1 MLFNCLGDF
10 NARISGSFSYNN
22 QCNRNGSYLQEFI
35 NENNLYATN
44 TAFKKRKNSLWTW
57 RSPNSD
63 LSQIDFILCRKRWR
77 NSIHDSQDHRIVVV
91 KCKISLQSPKSLPSK
106 KLNWQG
112 LSDPDV
118 ANKINRAI
126 SENG

>member
-1 MLFNCLGDF
+1 MLQTQLSKSAKTPYGRGDHQIQ
-10 NARISGSFSYNN
+10 ISV
-22 QCNRNGSYLQEFI
+22 RLI
-35 NENNLYATN
+35 
-44 TAFKKRKNSLWTW
+44 
-57 RSPNSD
+57 
-63 LSQIDFILCRKRWR
+63 
-77 NSIHDSQDHRIVVV
+77 SIHDSQDHRIVVV